1 MFKNRSEQ
9 IFLKRSSELALQFAP
24 GTNKSQIEVLQK
36 FLLRWG
42 GK

>member
-1 MFKNRSEQ
+1 MFKNCSEQ
-9 IFLKRSSELALQFAP
+9 IFLRRSLEVALQFAP
-24 GTNKSQIEVLQK
+24 ELYRSQIDALQK